1 MNYSFGDLLA
11 SFMFGCMLGL
21 LALSMVVSDREL
33 PTEWKDGGLI
43 KHDKAVY
50 RLVEVK

>member
-1 MNYSFGDLLA
+1 MKEHFFIVVSSLLA
-11 SFMFGCMLGL
+11 GFFIGILFAARTTVNS
-21 LALSMVVSDREL
+21 ET

-50 RLVEVK
+50 RLVVS

>member
-1 MNYSFGDLLA
+1 MNEFMIGVLCLLIG
-11 SFMFGCMLGL
+11 FIVGIMW
-21 LALSMVVSDREL
+21 EQ